1 MEKNLLNLVNKVKKR
16 NGELVFS
23 IEDIEFK
30 IVLPVEFYEDIL
42 VLSTALSKQESDNP
56 LEQDDFGIDI
66 NKYQEGILKTSIKYI
81 AESIAKEN
89 NISFDDAKLLV
100 INYSNSIVP
109 EVYKALGL
117 ISEESYNDIKKKSQV
132 MMTLNENLE
141 KELISRKII

>member
-89 NISFDDAKLLV
+89 NISFADAKLLV

-141 KELISRKII
+141 KE